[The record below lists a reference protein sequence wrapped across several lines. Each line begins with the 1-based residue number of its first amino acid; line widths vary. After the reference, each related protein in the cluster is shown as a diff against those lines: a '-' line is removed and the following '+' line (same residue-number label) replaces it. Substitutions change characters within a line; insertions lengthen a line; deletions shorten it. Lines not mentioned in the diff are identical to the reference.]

1 MRKKLS
7 VFWKTILVFTGLI
20 LIGVAFSFIPSFCD
34 WWGDH
39 VHPILE
45 GGIGRLTAHI
55 PFILGEWLTVSEIL
69 LLLFSL
75 IILIL
80 LLFLRKKQG
89 YRRFARGWYKS
100 ILMILVCVGFL
111 YTVLWFI
118 PFRGTVL
125 GQGRTDRRTDFG
137 FEELHRLC
145 CYAVEGVNAAAEE
158 IPVAEDGTVSFP
170 TVEENHPKIT
180 AAMQAFSSECTRLTG
195 FYPPVKTSF
204 FSDLLDHLRIGGVTF
219 PMTGDAMHNKYSLEP
234 HYQPVMDAHELSHFK
249 GYYNESDANFIAE
262 VALSRSEDPY
272 LRFSAFMD
280 MLNYLNQDYEN
291 AVSELETQW
300 EQEGKLLS
308 LPDDFSLKNPEHKAL
323 YRERARQVVALLP
336 QHPSFSERV
345 YQIMNASWD
354 HGQTVYEADSHPLDE
369 LPAVSDIVSD
379 VADVGWETQAAIL
392 KEHCYDG
399 VTLLLLQYMDGKL

>member
-1 MRKKLS
+1 MNRKLS
-7 VFWKTILVFTGLI
+7 VYRKLILVLTALI
-20 LIGVAFSFIPSFCD
+20 LLGAGLSFIPAFCD

-39 VHPILE
+39 VQPVLE
-45 GGIGRLTAHI
+45 GGIGRVTAHL
-55 PFILGEWLTVSEIL
+55 PFILGEWTIGISIL
-69 LLLFSL
+69 LGLLCLVF
-75 IILIL
+75 LIL

-100 ILMILVCVGFL
+100 VLMIFAVVSAA
-111 YTVLWFI
+111 YVLIWFI

-145 CYAVEGVNAAAEE
+145 SYAVEGVNAAAEE

-170 TVEENHPKIT
+170 TVEENHPKIA
-180 AAMQAFSSECTRLTG
+180 AAMQAFSSECKRLTG
-195 FYPPVKTSF
+195 FYPPVKTAF
-204 FSDLLDHLRIGGVTF
+204 FSDLLDHLRIGGVTI
-219 PMTGDAMHNKYSLEP
+219 PLTGEAMHNKYSLQP
-234 HYQPVMDAHELSHFK
+234 HYQPVLDAHELSHFK

-300 EQEGKLLS
+300 EQEGKLPP
-308 LPDDFSLKNPEHKAL
+308 LPENPDIKNPEHKAL
-323 YRERARQVVALLP
+323 IKERAKQVGALLP
-336 QHPSFSERV
+336 PSPSYTERTV
-345 YQIMNASWD
+345 RILNASWSR
-354 HGQTVYEADSHPLDE
+354 GQEVYDADSHPLDE
-369 LPAVSDIVSD
+369 MPTVSEVVSD
-379 VADVGWETQAAIL
+379 VADVGWSTQAAVL

-399 VTLLLLQYMDGKL
+399 VTLLLLQYYDGKL